1 MADPKFSLKMRTSQE
16 EKEGDV
22 QLKAGT
28 TLEVEVEDWG
38 SSAGID
44 VDYTSAESIT
54 VIVNGK
60 VGLKGLRLDGAKI
73 TGSLNHDFITRK
85 NTIDG
90 KLELTFP
97 KDVSVSVNT
106 KLAPGDRSVGA
117 VLTIKL

>member
-1 MADPKFSLKMRTSQE
+1 MPDPKFSLKMRTSKE

-44 VDYTSAESIT
+44 VDYTSAESVTI
-54 VIVNGK
+54 VVNGK
-60 VGLKGLRLDGAKI
+60 VGIKGLRLDSAKL
-73 TGSLNHDFITRK
+73 TGSLNHDFIAHK
-85 NTIDG
+85 STIDG

-97 KDVSVSVNT
+97 KDVSVAVNT
-106 KLAPGDRSVGA
+106 KLAPGEKSVGA

>member
-1 MADPKFSLKMRTSQE
+1 MPDPKFSLKMRTSKE

-22 QLKAGT
+22 QLKAGS

-44 VDYTSAESIT
+44 VDYTSEESVTI
-54 VIVNGK
+54 VVNGK
-60 VGLKGLRLDGAKI
+60 FGIKGLRLENATVTGTLNRDLI
-73 TGSLNHDFITRK
+73 TSK

-97 KDVSVSVNT
+97 KNVAVSVNT
-106 KLAPGDRSVGA
+106 KVAPGEKSVGA
-117 VLTIKL
+117 LLTIKL